1 MTVADWRIR
10 AKYYEACNCAHGCPC
25 NFNGFPTHGNC
36 DGIVAFAVDEGQR
49 DGVDLSGVKVAAA
62 VMWPGAIHEGNG
74 KMAAFIDAASD
85 EQREAIGKILMAED
99 GGMPWEI
106 LAATIS
112 EIKGPFFETIE
123 IEDRGTDSRL
133 RVGDRLEVQM
143 ETFKNPVTGE
153 PHEVHTVMPDGFI
166 FTDGRVCTTTAARV
180 DADGVTFDH
189 AGNNAYYAEVEW
201 SNAEAPVE
209 AAGTR
214 F

>member
-1 MTVADWRIR
+1 VAGWHIN

-25 NFNGFPTHGNC
+25 NFNGFPTDGSC
-36 DGIVAFAVDEGQR
+36 EGIVAFAVDEGER
-49 DGVDLSGVKVAAA
+49 DGVDLAGVKVAAA

-74 KMAAFIDAASD
+74 KMAVFIDAASD
-85 EQREAIGKILMAED
+85 EQRGAIGKILMGED

-106 LAATIS
+106 LATTIS
-112 EIKGPFFETIE
+112 EINGPFFEQIA

-133 RVGDRLEVQM
+133 SVGDQLEVQM

-180 DADGVTFDH
+180 DAGGVTFDH
-189 AGNNAYYAEVEW
+189 TGNNAYYAEVKW
-201 SNAEAPVE
+201 SNAEAQ
-209 AAGTR
+209 AAAA
-214 F
+214 